1 MKRML
6 VLTVALLLLSAAAWS
21 ANSWTWKADN
31 WDGTKSYFTDGVTN
45 YSNKQVGGGWDW
57 NWDYDTVGSEDRK
70 TVTLKNPE
78 NPTVNGRGYLFSSS
92 FGESLSVDRGIT
104 VVARVK
110 PVVLN
115 SGGNLVISV
124 NNLST
129 QDLAK
134 KSAHC
139 WVGWHTGPT
148 GPTGVTLNSRS
159 GAQKKYFDTTDYAVG
174 EYSTWIYQGKQVGD
188 TMGWRL
194 WINGVAQSFDQLGS
208 DGELYTLVWNDS
220 TDMGTSVNIG
230 GRAWVLTHETTW
242 DTVQVYDGIV
252 PEPSSLLALATGLV
266 GLASVAIRRRR

>member
-1 MKRML
+1 MRRL
-6 VLTVALLLLSAAAWS
+6 LILTVVLLLLSAAAWS

-31 WDGTKSYFTDGVTN
+31 WDGTKSYFTDGVT
-45 YSNKQVGGGWDW
+45 YYGSKQVGDGWDW
-57 NWDYDTVGSEDRK
+57 NWDYDTVGSVDGK

-78 NPTVNGRGYLFSSS
+78 NPTANGRGYLFSSS
-92 FGESLSVDRGIT
+92 FGESLSVDTGIT

-124 NNLST
+124 DNSST
-129 QDLAK
+129 LDLADG
-134 KSAHC
+134 SAHC
-139 WVGWHTGPT
+139 WVGWESGDTGPT
-148 GPTGVTLNSRS
+148 AVTLNSRS
-159 GAQKKYFDTTDYAVG
+159 GAQRKYFETTDYAVG
-174 EYSTWIYQGKQVGD
+174 EYSTWIYQGKQVGN

-266 GLASVAIRRRR
+266 GLAGVAIRRRR